1 MLEIPFAKLSK
12 SVEKHAKNENVTDF
26 CLMACGRRFLVYPWH
41 FLQQVSY
48 YFVKSMRKNGSNNRV
63 TNNKTILNKLNK
75 FLRQYS

>member
-41 FLQQVSY
+41 FLQQVCY
-48 YFVKSMRKNGSNNRV
+48 HFVKSMCKNRSINRV
-63 TNNKTILNKLNK
+63 TNNKTTPNK
-75 FLRQYS
+75 FNKSLQK